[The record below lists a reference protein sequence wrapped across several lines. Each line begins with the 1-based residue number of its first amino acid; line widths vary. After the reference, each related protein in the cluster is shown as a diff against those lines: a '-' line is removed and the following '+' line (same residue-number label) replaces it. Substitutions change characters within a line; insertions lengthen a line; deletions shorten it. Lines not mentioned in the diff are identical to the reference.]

1 MAQATKPDT
10 TAPADGAYLLTEP
23 EAAHFLGMSHHSLR
37 MSRYTGR
44 LCSTTA
50 PPWLRLGRQ
59 VRYRTADL
67 IEWAEG
73 TAIEHRHD
81 TTATANA

>member
-1 MAQATKPDT
+1 MAHTAKSDT
-10 TAPADGAYLLTEP
+10 IAPADGAYLLTEP
-23 EAAHFLGMSHHSLR
+23 EAAHFLSMSPHSLR

-59 VRYRTADL
+59 VRYRTSDL
-67 IEWAEG
+67 VEWAER
-73 TAIEHRHD
+73 TAVEHRHD
-81 TTATANA
+81 APAHA

>member
-10 TAPADGAYLLTEP
+10 IAPADGAYLLTEA
-23 EAAHFLGMSHHSLR
+23 EAASFLGMSHNSLR

-67 IEWAEG
+67 IEWAES
-73 TAIEHRHD
+73 TATEHRHD
-81 TTATANA
+81 TPAHA